1 MGMDQIGL
9 SFIIT
14 IIVFLV
20 LIGMIIWGIRELV
33 IRIKLARSG
42 VKVDGHITDHL
53 KKSGY
58 DRYGKSSRYYLIYDY
73 DYHGSTY
80 SRKEKV
86 RSDLYYELNNGD
98 EVSVSCLPKDP
109 KTARVG
115 YKIPDSENGMTLAV
129 TFLLIG
135 IAGVIILLAIAT
147 GFALLGLVAVGWL

>member
-1 MGMDQIGL
+1 MDQNGL
-9 SFIIT
+9 SSII
-14 IIVFLV
+14 IIVVVFLV

-33 IRIKLARSG
+33 IRMKLARSG

-53 KKSGY
+53 KERAFFNSRSGTHW
-58 DRYGKSSRYYLIYDY
+58 KYYLIYDY
-73 DYHGSTY
+73 DYQGSTY

-115 YKIPDSENGMTLAV
+115 YKIPDSMNGMTLAV

-135 IAGVIILLAIAT
+135 IAVLIFLLAIAT
-147 GFALLGLVAVGWL
+147 GFAILWFVSVR